1 MDSVAHARV
10 VLGRVV
16 GAGGSLKAL
25 HYAADHL
32 GGEHF
37 TDKVQ
42 RTMFLT
48 LVAYADRNGG
58 VMTRAGLG
66 DLLSGREPG
75 IIQMYEEAY
84 SLLAG
89 LSPEEHEFYHSVSQL
104 REQAADRAT
113 GDALAVGMT
122 IMKEGLTLEDGTK
135 LQGHADTRAY
145 VLSEFAQAE
154 TAAGATDSPGGDIR
168 AAGDDILAAYT
179 KVKEQRSAGR
189 VQGIE
194 FGIPALD
201 AHLDG
206 GLGHGEMG
214 LVAAAMTA
222 GKSSW
227 CVQCGWYN
235 AVEQGKHVIFFT
247 TEQHHTALQIK
258 IVARH
263 SRHPK
268 FGLERGLD
276 TRLIRSGRLGEEGER
291 ALAAVVSDLKTGD
304 YGSLQ
309 VIQMPELC
317 TLSVMAARAEAISRV
332 VVPDLV
338 IFDYLQLLDPER
350 RSKDN
355 RLNETMAG
363 SLKGA
368 RSWAR
373 SFRRGRGVPLISPW
387 QVNKEGINGMK
398 GSGEFKLE
406 DLGET
411 IEAGRTPSMV
421 LGLMASE
428 DDTSAGRAA
437 PLTAKVLKHRDGPRG
452 RKFPLTVDFA
462 TCYFADREGM
472 APEEGFLDLGGI

>member
-1 MDSVAHARV
+1 MDPVAHGRV
-10 VLGRVV
+10 VLGRIV
-16 GAGGSLKAL
+16 GAGGNLKAL

-37 TDKVQ
+37 PDKVQ
-42 RTMFLT
+42 CTLFLT

-75 IIQMYEEAY
+75 IVQMYEEAY
-84 SLLAG
+84 GLLAG
-89 LSPEEHEFYHSVSQL
+89 LVPEEHEFYHSVSQL

-122 IMKEGLTLEDGTK
+122 IMKEGLRLEDGTE
-135 LQGHADTRAY
+135 LRGHADARAY

-168 AAGDDILAAYT
+168 AAGDDVLAAYT
-179 KVKEQRSAGR
+179 KVKEQQAAGK

-194 FGIPALD
+194 FGIPELD
-201 AHLDG
+201 RHLDG
-206 GLGHGEMG
+206 GLGRGEMA
-214 LVAAAMTA
+214 LLAAAMTA
-222 GKSSW
+222 GKSSI
-227 CVQCGWYN
+227 CVQAAWYN
-235 AVEQGKHVIFFT
+235 AVEQGNNVIFFT
-247 TEQHHTALQIK
+247 TEQHHTALRIK

-263 SRHPK
+263 SRLPK
-268 FGLERGLD
+268 FGLPRGLD

-291 ALAAVVSDLKTGD
+291 ALAAVVADLKTGD

-317 TLSVMAARAEAISRV
+317 TLSVMAARAEAISRT
-332 VVPDLV
+332 VVPDV
-338 IFDYLQLLDPER
+338 VFVDYLQLFDPEKR
-350 RSKDN
+350 TRES
-355 RLNETMAG
+355 RLNENLAG
-363 SLKGA
+363 ILKGA
-368 RSWAR
+368 RGWAR
-373 SFRRGRGVPLISPW
+373 SFRRGQGVPLISPW

-406 DLGET
+406 DLSET

-421 LGLMASE
+421 LGLMAPE
-428 DDTSAGRAA
+428 DDTTGGRAA
-437 PLTAKVLKHRDGPRG
+437 PLVLKVLKNRDGPRG
-452 RKFPLTVDFA
+452 RKFPLTADFA
-462 TCYFADREGM
+462 TCYFDDRQDM
-472 APEEGFLDLGGI
+472 APEEDFLDLGGI